1 MSDVQGGFPNNVVVE
16 GLTTQGTSA
25 ATHLTPVVTAAG
37 DIKVFAGPREDPFFF
52 DLVGFNRSIAAGANL
67 FTGVDAFKG
76 KNINAIVVEFPVNMV
91 FPSGSC
97 TLRPTP
103 PFFTPCGV
111 WAVTYLGDFR
121 PDDPISRSIRKA
133 CAKSIGWVTPRSI
146 PR

>member
-1 MSDVQGGFPNNVVVE
+1 VVE
-16 GLTTQGTSA
+16 GLTTEGTSA
-25 ATHLTPVVTAAG
+25 ATHLTPIVTTAG

-103 PFFTPCGV
+103 PFFTR
-111 WAVTYLGDFR
+111 AVSG
-121 PDDPISRSIRKA
+121 RSLNLLRSPPLNQI
-133 CAKSIGWVTPRSI
+133 CAVSGIPQRVTLSETWYKSSSAAVQG
-146 PR
+146 